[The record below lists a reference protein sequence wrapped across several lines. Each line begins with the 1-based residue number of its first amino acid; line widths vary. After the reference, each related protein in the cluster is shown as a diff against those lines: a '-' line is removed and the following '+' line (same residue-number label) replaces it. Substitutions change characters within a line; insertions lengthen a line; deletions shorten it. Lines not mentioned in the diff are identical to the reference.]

1 MGRKLVIWLLAIS
14 VIALLVFSCQKEPPF
29 PKEPKILSVTVNKTF
44 INTGDDTDTL
54 KIIFEFTDGDGDIGR
69 PENDTVPDV
78 FITDDR
84 SGFTYEYRLP
94 LVDQLRAQRGIK
106 ATAIIDI
113 LGIISCRPFR
123 NTDTITFSIQIRDR
137 AGNLSNTEKT
147 PEIILNCN

>member
-1 MGRKLVIWLLAIS
+1 MT
-14 VIALLVFSCQKEPPF
+14 IALLIPSCNKEPTF
-29 PKEPKILSVTVNKTF
+29 PKEPQILYVTVNKT
-44 INTGDDTDTL
+44 ILNTGDDTDTL

-78 FITDDR
+78 FITDNR
-84 SGFTYEYRLP
+84 TGFTYKYRLP

-113 LGIISCRPFR
+113 IGIISCRPFR
-123 NTDTITFSIQIRDR
+123 DTDTTTFSVQIKDR
-137 AGNLSNTEKT
+137 AGNLSNTEQT